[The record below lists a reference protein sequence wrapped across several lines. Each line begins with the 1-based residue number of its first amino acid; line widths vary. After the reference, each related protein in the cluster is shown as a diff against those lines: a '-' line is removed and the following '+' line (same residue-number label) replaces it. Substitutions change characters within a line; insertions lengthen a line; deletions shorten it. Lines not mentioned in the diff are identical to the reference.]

1 MKRKT
6 TRLIHPIQTKE
17 HERLPNFGAAK
28 TPIYAASTYIFESAE
43 AGAATFALQ
52 QERPVE
58 GEPAPFNYARM
69 GHPNLVQVEGQLV
82 ALEGRSVGPIS
93 ELPDE
98 ALAFESGMAAITTS
112 LLALLKPGSMLAYT
126 TPLYGGTRQFLKD
139 FLEPW
144 GIHCVPLRQS
154 LLFSEPKIAQGPS
167 LKEPPEHHPSEV
179 SQWANQISGEIGRIP
194 DLLYIETPANPTN
207 QIWSWE
213 SLRKLVEYW
222 SVSGNKP
229 VVMADNTYL
238 GPCWQYP
245 LEEGADLVVYSA
257 TKSMGGHSD
266 LICGTCVGDATLI
279 RRIRPLRNKLGNT
292 ASPFT
297 AWLLS
302 RSLETVQIRM
312 QVAQSNARFLA
323 ERLRQHPGVQNLAYP
338 GSGAMISLWLNGGQD
353 HCIAWKFL
361 NQLRCIQQAVS
372 LGSNESLAC
381 HPASTTHS
389 GVDPVERK
397 EFRISDNLVRLS
409 VGLEDV
415 EDLWE
420 DLQQALEHAFPQT

>member
-1 MKRKT
+1 MKRKA
-6 TRLIHPIQTKE
+6 TRLIHPVQNEE
-17 HERLPNFGAAK
+17 HESPKNFGAAK
-28 TPIYAASTYIFESAE
+28 TPIYTASTYIFESAE

-52 QERPVE
+52 QGRPVE
-58 GEPAPFNYARM
+58 HEPAPFNYSRM
-69 GHPNLVQVEGQLV
+69 GHPNLRQVEEQLV
-82 ALEGRSVGPIS
+82 ALEGRDAGLIS
-93 ELPDE
+93 ALPDQ
-98 ALAFESGMAAITTS
+98 ALAFESGMAAISTS
-112 LLALLKPGSMLAYT
+112 MLALLKPGSVLAYT

-144 GIHCVPLRQS
+144 GIHCLPLTPPGTQTSQS
-154 LLFSEPKIAQGPS
+154 NLSQPCEDS
-167 LKEPPEHHPSEV
+167 PEGSD
-179 SQWANQISGEIGRIP
+179 SGILAQWAEQVKQIHNRTP
-194 DLLYIETPANPTN
+194 DMLYIETPANPTN
-207 QIWSWE
+207 AIWSWDL
-213 SLRKLVEYW
+213 LRQLVQYW
-222 SVSGNKP
+222 SATGPKP

-238 GPCWQYP
+238 GPCWQHP

-257 TKSMGGHSD
+257 TKSMSGHSD
-266 LICGTCVGDATLI
+266 LVCGTCVGDADLI

-302 RSLETVQIRM
+302 RSLETVQLRM
-312 QVAQSNARFLA
+312 QAAQNNARILA
-323 ERLRQHPGVQNLAYP
+323 ERLRQHPAIQDLAYP
-338 GSGAMISLWLNGGQD
+338 GSGAMISLWLQGGQD
-353 HCIAWKFL
+353 HRTAWKFL

-389 GVDPVERK
+389 GVHPDERQ

-409 VGLEDV
+409 VGIEDV

-420 DLQQALEHAFPQT
+420 DLQQALEQALA